1 MLSQAL
7 IEGLR
12 SAGMDVVDIGAVPT
26 PVLYFAT
33 FQLNTGSGVMVTGSH
48 NPPEY
53 NGFKIM
59 LGGDTLAEDA
69 IQDLYARI
77 AEGRLDTGLGSFR
90 TQDVRQEYIERI
102 TGDIQV
108 ERRLKIVLDAGNGIA
123 GAIAPQV
130 LEGIGCDVVPLHCEV
145 DGTFPNHH
153 PDPSDPHNLQDLIVA
168 VKQFGADVGMA
179 FDGDGDRLGVVTQSG
194 DIIYP
199 DRMLMLFAQ
208 DVLMR
213 NPGAAVIY
221 DVKCSGRLQDVILSA
236 GGSPIMWKT
245 GHSLIKAKM
254 KEVDAELA
262 GEMSGHFFFRERW
275 YGFDDGIYAAARLA
289 EILAVSPL
297 STDEVFAEMPR
308 GVSTP
313 ELKIQMEEGR
323 QFAFLAKFREIASF
337 PGARVTTIDGVRAD
351 YPQGWGLV
359 RCSNTT
365 PTLVLRF
372 EGDDNPVLNHIQ
384 DEFRRQLLSVD
395 PSLKLP
401 F

>member
-1 MLSQAL
+1 MGSFPFPGMGGIAATESEAGAEPAPAAAPRPVPTATAVERSIFRAYDIRGIVDKTLTPPVAKAIGQAIGTKAREMGLHDIVVARDGRNSGPMLSQAL

-69 IQDLYARI
+69 IQDLYVRI

-90 TQDVRQEYIERI
+90 SQDVRQEYIERI

-179 FDGDGDRLGVVTQSG
+179 FDGDGDRLGVVTQQG
-194 DIIYP
+194 EIIYP
-199 DRMLMLFAQ
+199 TA
-208 DVLMR
+208 
-213 NPGAAVIY
+213 
-221 DVKCSGRLQDVILSA
+221 C
-236 GGSPIMWKT
+236 
-245 GHSLIKAKM
+245 
-254 KEVDAELA
+254 
-262 GEMSGHFFFRERW
+262 
-275 YGFDDGIYAAARLA
+275 
-289 EILAVSPL
+289 
-297 STDEVFAEMPR
+297 
-308 GVSTP
+308 
-313 ELKIQMEEGR
+313 
-323 QFAFLAKFREIASF
+323 
-337 PGARVTTIDGVRAD
+337 
-351 YPQGWGLV
+351 
-359 RCSNTT
+359 
-365 PTLVLRF
+365 
-372 EGDDNPVLNHIQ
+372 
-384 DEFRRQLLSVD
+384 
-395 PSLKLP
+395 
-401 F
+401 